1 MRKRIRVAKLV
12 SLGIVFVFTL
22 SLLVGCGGV
31 SVKVIEKQKILGQ
44 EIVTAYVSGFKN
56 DDATWKKLEEFG
68 NNFDKNTDEVTIYF
82 SMIRVKFRV

>member
-1 MRKRIRVAKLV
+1 MRKRIRVTKLA

-44 EIVTAYVSGFKN
+44 EIVTAYVSGFKM
-56 DDATWKKLEEFG
+56 TCYVEK
-68 NNFDKNTDEVTIYF
+68 
-82 SMIRVKFRV
+82 IRRIR